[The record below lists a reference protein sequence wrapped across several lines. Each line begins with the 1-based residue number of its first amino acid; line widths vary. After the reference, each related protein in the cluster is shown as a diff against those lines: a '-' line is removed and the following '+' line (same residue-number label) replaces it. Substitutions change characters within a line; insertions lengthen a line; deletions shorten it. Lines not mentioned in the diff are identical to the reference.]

1 MNRHDRLK
9 EAYDYLRYQH
19 GIHTQME
26 MANALQITRSSFSA
40 AMNGN
45 EKYLT
50 KSLFMKICAAFP
62 GVFNLDY
69 LLNGTGTLL
78 AQQKE
83 TGLTPASP
91 ATDNLLEL
99 HASMLRHVD
108 DLRQDLHA
116 ELSEVQSLRHSL
128 SEELSAIR
136 ELKDELRATLQE
148 LQRSN
153 NAILAEL
160 QRSNNHDIGIAAETL
175 DKH

>member
-78 AQQKE
+78 ATKE
-83 TGLTPASP
+83 KAEPTPVSP
-91 ATDNLLEL
+91 ATDNILEL
-99 HASMLRHVD
+99 HAQMIRRVD
-108 DLRQDLHA
+108 DLRQELHQ
-116 ELSEVQSLRHSL
+116 ELL
-128 SEELSAIR
+128 AIR
-136 ELKDELRATLQE
+136 QLKDELRDT
-148 LQRSN
+148 
-153 NAILAEL
+153 LAEL
-160 QRSNNHDIGIAAETL
+160 KSATTYEYGMAAES
-175 DKH
+175 H

>member
-1 MNRHDRLK
+1 MTDRHERLK
-9 EAYDYLRYQH
+9 EVYEYLRYH
-19 GIHTQME
+19 YAIHTQTD
-26 MANALQITRSSFSA
+26 MANAIQMTRPAFSA

-69 LLNGTGTLL
+69 LLTGTGTLL
-78 AQQKE
+78 ATQEKAE
-83 TGLTPASP
+83 PTTVSP

-99 HASMLRHVD
+99 HAQMIRHVD
-108 DLRQDLHA
+108 DLRQDLHT
-116 ELSEVQSLRHSL
+116 ELSEVQSLRQSL

-136 ELKDELRATLQE
+136 QLKDELRATLSE
-148 LQRSN
+148 LKSTTTH
-153 NAILAEL
+153 EY
-160 QRSNNHDIGIAAETL
+160 GMAAETL

>member
-1 MNRHDRLK
+1 MTNRHERLK
-9 EAYDYLRYQH
+9 EVYEYLRYH
-19 GIHTQME
+19 YSIHTQTD
-26 MANALQITRSSFSA
+26 MANAIQMTRPAFSA

-83 TGLTPASP
+83 AEPTTVSP

-99 HASMLRHVD
+99 HAQMIRHVD
-108 DLRQDLHA
+108 DLRQELHQ
-116 ELSEVQSLRHSL
+116 ELLAV
-128 SEELSAIR
+128 R
-136 ELKDELRATLQE
+136 ELKDELRATL
-148 LQRSN
+148 
-153 NAILAEL
+153 AEL
-160 QRSNNHDIGIAAETL
+160 KSTTTHEYGMAAETL
-175 DKH
+175 

>member
-78 AQQKE
+78 AQQKVAE
-83 TGLTPASP
+83 PTPVSP
-91 ATDNLLEL
+91 ATDNILEL
-99 HASMLRHVD
+99 HASLLRHVD
-108 DLRQDLHA
+108 DLRQELHQ
-116 ELSEVQSLRHSL
+116 ELL
-128 SEELSAIR
+128 AIR
-136 ELKDELRATLQE
+136 QLKDELRATLSE
-148 LQRSN
+148 LQ
-153 NAILAEL
+153 
-160 QRSNNHDIGIAAETL
+160 QSNNHDYGIAAETL
-175 DKH
+175 DEH

>member
-1 MNRHDRLK
+1 
-9 EAYDYLRYQH
+9 
-19 GIHTQME
+19 
-26 MANALQITRSSFSA
+26 
-40 AMNGN
+40 MNGN

-83 TGLTPASP
+83 AEPTPASP

-108 DLRQDLHA
+108 DLRQNLHA

-136 ELKDELRATLQE
+136 ELKDKLRATLQE

>member
-83 TGLTPASP
+83 AEPTPVSP

-99 HASMLRHVD
+99 HASLLRHVD
-108 DLRQDLHA
+108 DLRQELHQ
-116 ELSEVQSLRHSL
+116 ELL
-128 SEELSAIR
+128 AIR
-136 ELKDELRATLQE
+136 ELKEELRATLSEIKQ
-148 LQRSN
+148 
-153 NAILAEL
+153 
-160 QRSNNHDIGIAAETL
+160 SNNHNYGIAAETL
-175 DKH
+175 DEH

>member
-69 LLNGTGTLL
+69 LLTGTGTLL
-78 AQQKE
+78 AQQEKAE
-83 TGLTPASP
+83 PTPVSP

-99 HASMLRHVD
+99 HAQMIRRVD
-108 DLRQDLHA
+108 DLRHELHQ
-116 ELSEVQSLRHSL
+116 ELL
-128 SEELSAIR
+128 AIR
-136 ELKDELRATLQE
+136 ELKDELRATLSE
-148 LQRSN
+148 LKSTTTY
-153 NAILAEL
+153 EY
-160 QRSNNHDIGIAAETL
+160 GMAAETL
-175 DKH
+175 DEH

>member
-78 AQQKE
+78 AQQEKAE
-83 TGLTPASP
+83 PTTVSP

-99 HASMLRHVD
+99 HAQMLRHVD
-108 DLRQDLHA
+108 DLRQKLHQ
-116 ELSEVQSLRHSL
+116 ELLAV
-128 SEELSAIR
+128 R
-136 ELKDELRATLQE
+136 ELKDELPPPSKSSKGQTTTTSA
-148 LQRSN
+148 
-153 NAILAEL
+153 
-160 QRSNNHDIGIAAETL
+160 
-175 DKH
+175 

>member
-78 AQQKE
+78 AQQKVAE
-83 TGLTPASP
+83 PTPVSP
-91 ATDNLLEL
+91 ATDNILEL
-99 HASMLRHVD
+99 HAQMIRRVD
-108 DLRQDLHA
+108 DLRQELHD
-116 ELSEVQSLRHSL
+116 ELLAVRQ
-128 SEELSAIR
+128 
-136 ELKDELRATLQE
+136 LKDELRATLSE
-148 LQRSN
+148 LKQ
-153 NAILAEL
+153 
-160 QRSNNHDIGIAAETL
+160 SNNHDYGIAAETL
-175 DKH
+175 DEH

>member
-78 AQQKE
+78 AQQKVAE
-83 TGLTPASP
+83 PTTVSP

-99 HASMLRHVD
+99 HAQMIRHVD
-108 DLRQDLHA
+108 DLRQELHQ
-116 ELSEVQSLRHSL
+116 ELLAV
-128 SEELSAIR
+128 R
-136 ELKDELRATLQE
+136 ELKDELRATL
-148 LQRSN
+148 
-153 NAILAEL
+153 AEL
-160 QRSNNHDIGIAAETL
+160 KSTTTHEYGMAAES
-175 DKH
+175 H

>member
-1 MNRHDRLK
+1 MAGKHERLK

-69 LLNGTGTLL
+69 LLTGTGTLL

-83 TGLTPASP
+83 AEPTTVSP
-91 ATDNLLEL
+91 ATDNILEL
-99 HASMLRHVD
+99 HAQMIRRVD
-108 DLRQDLHA
+108 DLRQELHQ
-116 ELSEVQSLRHSL
+116 ELL
-128 SEELSAIR
+128 AIR
-136 ELKDELRATLQE
+136 ELKDELRATLSE
-148 LQRSN
+148 LKSTTT
-153 NAILAEL
+153 
-160 QRSNNHDIGIAAETL
+160 HDYGIAAETL
-175 DKH
+175 DEH

>member
-50 KSLFMKICAAFP
+50 QSLFMKICAAFP

-78 AQQKE
+78 AQQEKAE
-83 TGLTPASP
+83 PTPVSP
-91 ATDNLLEL
+91 ATDNILEL
-99 HASMLRHVD
+99 HAQMLRRVD
-108 DLRQDLHA
+108 DLRQELHQ
-116 ELSEVQSLRHSL
+116 ELL
-128 SEELSAIR
+128 AIR
-136 ELKDELRATLQE
+136 ALKDELRTTLAE
-148 LQRSN
+148 FQRSN
-153 NAILAEL
+153 THEY
-160 QRSNNHDIGIAAETL
+160 GMAAETL
-175 DKH
+175 DEH